1 MHLKNYSVFALIF
14 FHLLARKPNLEKF
27 PIYANK
33 FFHNFY
39 LSESS
44 FTCPELR
51 ASGIVQRLYVIRK
64 NIRQVQCIEYT
75 NKPHLILFKKK
86 NYRRIHLQNYL
97 LVRCLYTRH
106 TISGDWKAL
115 KY

>member
-1 MHLKNYSVFALIF
+1 MTIYTKSSHCLQF
-14 FHLLARKPNLEKF
+14 FHLLAQKPNLEKIS
-27 PIYANK
+27 IYSNK